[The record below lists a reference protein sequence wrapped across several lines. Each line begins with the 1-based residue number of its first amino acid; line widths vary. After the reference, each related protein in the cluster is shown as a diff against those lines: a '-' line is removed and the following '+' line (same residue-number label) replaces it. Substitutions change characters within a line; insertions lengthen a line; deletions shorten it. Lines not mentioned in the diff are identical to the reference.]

1 MDDVG
6 YGRLRMA
13 TYITVLL
20 LVLMAGLLGGLIGF
34 RQGGG
39 NALCTDTVRVT
50 VVDTVTYRQPV
61 PVDSVVVR
69 YVTKVL
75 KAVEPAADA
84 TSTVVDSTLV
94 VAESQHTGRT
104 DSVAVEIPITQK
116 KYETEDY
123 TAYVSGYEP
132 NLDSIFVYRKTITE
146 TVTPAEKPKGSL
158 KDRFG
163 FGLVLGAGYGTIHK
177 QADVF
182 VGTCLFFRIWP

>member
-1 MDDVG
+1 MDDIG
-6 YGRLRMA
+6 YGCLRRA

-39 NALCTDTVRVT
+39 NALHTDTVRVT

-61 PVDSVVVR
+61 PVDSVVVT

-75 KAVEPAADA
+75 KVAKPAADA
-84 TSTVVDSTLV
+84 TGTVVDSTLV
-94 VAESQHTGRT
+94 AQTERT
-104 DSVAVEIPITQK
+104 DSVTVEIPITQK

-123 TAYVSGYEP
+123 KAYVSGYEP
-132 NLDSIFVYRKTITE
+132 SLDSIFVYRKTITE
-146 TVTPAEKPKGSL
+146 TATITEKPKGAL
-158 KDRFG
+158 KDRLG
-163 FGLVLGAGYGTIHK
+163 FGVVLGAGYGTIHK

-182 VGTCLFFRIWP
+182 VGAGLFFRIWP

>member
-6 YGRLRMA
+6 YGHLRRA
-13 TYITVLL
+13 TYITMLL

-39 NALCTDTVRVT
+39 NALHTDTVRVT
-50 VVDTVTYRQPV
+50 VTDTVTYRQPV

-84 TSTVVDSTLV
+84 TGAVVDSTLV
-94 VAESQHTGRT
+94 ATESQHTGQT

-123 TAYVSGYEP
+123 KAYVSGYEP
-132 NLDSIFVYRKTITE
+132 SLDSIFVYRTTIRE
-146 TVTPAEKPKGSL
+146 TVTMSENRKTRWH
-158 KDRFG
+158 DRFG
-163 FGLVLGAGYGTIHK
+163 FGLTVGAGYGTIHK

-182 VGTCLFFRIWP
+182 VGAGLFYRIWP